1 MVRRPPRSTPTD
13 TLFPDRALFRAVPH
27 GRPPV
32 RAPRTAARQRAWR
45 EKETDR
51 ARRQAPAGAV
61 MSVPEREEKAELA
74 TEPGAAERAVAP
86 PSPDGFRLEG
96 EMPSVMRLS
105 PRTLAIIGGT
115 AGLAIAGALLWALR
129 PPAPGPRGEVDWKT
143 GVEGKRG

>member
-1 MVRRPPRSTPTD
+1 
-13 TLFPDRALFRAVPH
+13 
-27 GRPPV
+27 
-32 RAPRTAARQRAWR
+32 
-45 EKETDR
+45 
-51 ARRQAPAGAV
+51 

-105 PRTLAIIGGT
+105 RRTLALIGGT

-129 PPAPGPRGEVDWKT
+129 APEPDPRQNVYETERPKRTDVIKNGRASGRERECQYGEIQV
-143 GVEGKRG
+143 GAV

>member
-1 MVRRPPRSTPTD
+1 
-13 TLFPDRALFRAVPH
+13 
-27 GRPPV
+27 
-32 RAPRTAARQRAWR
+32 
-45 EKETDR
+45 
-51 ARRQAPAGAV
+51 

-105 PRTLAIIGGT
+105 RRTLAIIGGT

-129 PPAPGPRGEVDWKT
+129 PPEPDPRANVYETDRPHPQDVLTGAPPAHVAVRKLGTPLRTETRRVGQRGGPTWSTR
-143 GVEGKRG
+143 